1 MTSAV
6 EISNVK
12 TVVKTSELAE
22 LLEKAGYKSG
32 HVGARMAAEIIINFM
47 QQDFHSSSSPPN
59 SKKSKTELPALFRKI
74 EEGFPRMAVVMAYY
88 LHNYK
93 GYEEEVSKDLARTM
107 VGVWITFGVTY
118 HQLKVICFISN
129 KRNSIKQQEL
139 RNLLNSKLDEGNEK
153 PKLFQFSSL
162 IELTIRYFLKAI
174 Y

>member
-1 MTSAV
+1 MTLAV

-12 TVVKTSELAE
+12 KVVHTSELAE

-32 HVGARMAAEIIINFM
+32 HVGARVAAEIIINFM
-47 QQDFHSSSSPPN
+47 QQDSSSSPPK
-59 SKKSKTELPALFRKI
+59 SKKSKKELPALFREV

-93 GYEEEVSKDLARTM
+93 GYEEEVSKDLARSM

-118 HQLKVICFISN
+118 HQLKQMCFVSD
-129 KRNSIKQQEL
+129 KRNSFKQQEL
-139 RNLLNSKLDEGNEK
+139 RSLLNSKLDEGKEK

-174 Y
+174 D